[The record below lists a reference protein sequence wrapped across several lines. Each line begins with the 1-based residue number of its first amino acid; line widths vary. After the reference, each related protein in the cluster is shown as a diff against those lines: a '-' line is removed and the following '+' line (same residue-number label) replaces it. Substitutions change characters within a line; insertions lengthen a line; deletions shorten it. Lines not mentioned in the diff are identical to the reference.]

1 MITRTLH
8 GLPFRVISPSFYEL
22 ALVAPK
28 PLGEGGSIGIEISFL
43 GDLWYLT
50 VPGEHGEP
58 LMQPFNSLDEA
69 AGFVAL
75 GVL

>member
-1 MITRTLH
+1 MITRTIH

-22 ALVAPK
+22 ASHP
-28 PLGEGGSIGIEISFL
+28 EIDISFV
-43 GDLWYLT
+43 GKSCPEDGSCWYLH
-50 VPGEHGEP
+50 VPDENGEP